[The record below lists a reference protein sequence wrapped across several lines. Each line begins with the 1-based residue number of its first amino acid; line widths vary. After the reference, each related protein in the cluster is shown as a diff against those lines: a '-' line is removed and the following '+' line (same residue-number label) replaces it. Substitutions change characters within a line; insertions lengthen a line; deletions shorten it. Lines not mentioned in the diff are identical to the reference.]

1 MQMQF
6 NIIDFLKELKIIH
19 KSLAFIQIYL
29 IQKCVY
35 THIYTCVHI
44 CTTYIHD
51 KWLNKVQKYLSLQV
65 MQVHQCVLK
74 HVINFG

>member
-35 THIYTCVHI
+35 THIHPHVFIYVPHI
-44 CTTYIHD
+44 YMTNGSGTEI
-51 KWLNKVQKYLSLQV
+51 
-65 MQVHQCVLK
+65 
-74 HVINFG
+74 VIFPSYAK